1 MRNNINYPPQEVEV
15 GSTIMKYLAYILFF
29 SLVNNFVFADE
40 TWPDNPYY
48 SDLYCID
55 DVFLLN
61 QKLFNVKRSRTIDE
75 REEKI
80 FTELFNS
87 VDKFKSPEAKVI
99 FEFIIY
105 SFSKKLRKALENDKS
120 LDEAFGNLIDDY
132 DDFSAYMRFKSRAFN
147 EEIERQYKEK
157 LKSK

>member
-1 MRNNINYPPQEVEV
+1 M
-15 GSTIMKYLAYILFF
+15 
-29 SLVNNFVFADE
+29 
-40 TWPDNPYY
+40 
-48 SDLYCID
+48 
-55 DVFLLN
+55 
-61 QKLFNVKRSRTIDE
+61 DE

-87 VDKFKSPEAKVI
+87 VDKFKSPEAKAI

-120 LDEAFGNLIDDY
+120 LYEVFGNLIDDY